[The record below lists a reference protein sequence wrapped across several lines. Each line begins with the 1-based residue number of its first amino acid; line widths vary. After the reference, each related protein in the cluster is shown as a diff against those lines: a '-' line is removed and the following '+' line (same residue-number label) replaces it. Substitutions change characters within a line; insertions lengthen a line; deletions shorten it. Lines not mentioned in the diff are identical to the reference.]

1 MENTTRITDLPENIQ
16 LQMPQ
21 QNNTP
26 FPEGSSNNYIPINIH
41 PNPYGN
47 SQVNDT
53 IGNGTINKSTISYP
67 NNNNNQSIIYEDNG
81 GGGRG
86 RGSTRGSS
94 EGMYSEHQYQRL
106 PSKDIR
112 LQQIDYTQDDEIK
125 ANYIPKPHNIRDYLA
140 EHEYDDDE
148 KIIAKHKRNKKR
160 VRFADDIFIQL
171 QTPLL
176 LIIMFFIFQLS
187 IINRILNK
195 VSSHFVQLFKDDG
208 NINIYGIISK
218 SVLFGLSFFLI
229 TKFQDI
235 F

>member
-1 MENTTRITDLPENIQ
+1 MENTTRITDLPENVQ

-47 SQVNDT
+47 SQ
-53 IGNGTINKSTISYP
+53 IGNGTANKSTASYP
-67 NNNNNQSIIYEDNG
+67 NNNNNNQSTIYEDDG
-81 GGGRG
+81 GRGSGGGRG
-86 RGSTRGSS
+86 GGD
-94 EGMYSEHQYQRL
+94 GVYSEHHYQRL

-112 LQQIDYTQDDEIK
+112 LQQTDYTQDDEIK

-140 EHEYDDDE
+140 EHECDDDE

-160 VRFADDIFIQL
+160 VRFADDVFTQL

-176 LIIMFFIFQLS
+176 LIILFFIFQLS
-187 IINRILNK
+187 IINRVLNK
-195 VSSHFVQLFKDDG
+195 VSGHFIQLFKDDG
-208 NINIYGIISK
+208 NMNIYGIMSK
-218 SVLFGLSFFLI
+218 SVLFGMSFFLI
-229 TKFQDI
+229 TKFQDV

>member
-47 SQVNDT
+47 SHVNDS

-67 NNNNNQSIIYEDNG
+67 NNNNNNNQSINYEDD
-81 GGGRG
+81 GGRG
-86 RGSTRGSS
+86 TRGS
-94 EGMYSEHQYQRL
+94 EGMYSDHQYQRL

-140 EHEYDDDE
+140 EHEYDDE

-160 VRFADDIFIQL
+160 VRFADDIFVQL

-195 VSSHFVQLFKDDG
+195 VSSHFIQLFKDDG

-218 SVLFGLSFFLI
+218 SVLFGMSFFLI
-229 TKFQDI
+229 TKFQDV